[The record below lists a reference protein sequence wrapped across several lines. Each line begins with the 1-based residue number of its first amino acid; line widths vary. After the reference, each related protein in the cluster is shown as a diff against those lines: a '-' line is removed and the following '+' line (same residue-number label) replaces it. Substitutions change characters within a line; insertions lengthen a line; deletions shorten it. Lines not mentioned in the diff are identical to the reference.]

1 MTLFIVGLIVFLG
14 SLALTITLLGM
25 WVYKDAQVKSE
36 QDPIVWVL
44 AVLFIPNLIGLIVYF
59 LVGRA
64 KKDVPAPGTYKKAL
78 ITSAIL
84 FVVSI
89 PLFVVGTVSLA
100 RFYEMGERSFS
111 AVSVN
116 RGTWMGRSVNIRNN
130 QWTENVRRGNGTSRR
145 TFSLTEEQMRHFHVE
160 STSDEG
166 GLFLLLEQGGMRHE
180 VDISF
185 EFFGTVN
192 LHYHGFEPGR
202 IRMTLVYERV
212 RNSRTLI
219 SWRAP

>member
-1 MTLFIVGLIVFLG
+1 MTLFIVGLLVFIG
-14 SLALTITLLGM
+14 SLVLTITLLGM
-25 WVYKDAQVKSE
+25 WVYKDAQAKSE
-36 QDPIVWVL
+36 QDPMIWVL
-44 AVLFIPNLIGLIVYF
+44 VVLFIPNLIGLIVYF

-78 ITSAIL
+78 IASVIL

-89 PLFVVGTVSLA
+89 PLFVVGTVNFT
-100 RFYEMGERSFS
+100 RFYEMGERTFS

-116 RGTWMGRSVNIRNN
+116 RGTWAGRSINIRDN

-166 GLFLLLEQGGMRHE
+166 GLFLLLEQGGLQHE
-180 VDISF
+180 VDISY
-185 EFFGTVN
+185 EFFDIVN

-202 IRMTLVYERV
+202 IRITLVYERV
-212 RNSRTLI
+212 RRSRTII